1 MPPEIRYAKKGETS
15 IAYQVLGDGPVDLV
29 FVSGVVSNIALFW
42 SDPAAT
48 AMFRR
53 LASFSRLV
61 LFDKPGT
68 GLSDPVAGP
77 PSLEQRLEDVRVVMD
92 AAGLERAAI
101 MGYSEGSQ
109 PTLMFAAT
117 YPERCEALVL
127 LEGGA
132 KWTTEPDYLAEI
144 TPKVE
149 RMWELQFE
157 STEVWGDGKLFSL
170 WAPSLDSVPATRQ
183 MLGSAERL
191 CASPGMARAVLR
203 AATLMD
209 ARPALPQ
216 ISTPTLVV
224 HREGSFTPVE
234 FGRYLAREIEGAKL
248 AVFPGVDHFTWI
260 GAWEPIVDEIE
271 EFLTGARHRAEP
283 DRALATVLFTDIVS
297 STERAAELGD
307 ERWRALVERHDEITR
322 SELERY
328 EGRAI
333 KTLGDGFLAAF
344 EGPAKAIR
352 CARAICAAVLL
363 LGIEVRAGVHTGECE
378 RRGEDLAGIA
388 VHIGA
393 RIGAHADPCE
403 VLVSSTVRELVLGSG
418 LEFAERGTN
427 TLKGVPG
434 EWRLYAAV
442 GDGRT
447 DARPLSEVDHATAA
461 LTPAPTE
468 TLRPRDRAMLAV
480 VNRAP
485 GLSRAVSRAL
495 RRTQRARKQHPRN
508 VFGPNQR
515 R

>member
-15 IAYQVLGDGPVDLV
+15 IAYQVVGDGPVDLV

-117 YPERCEALVL
+117 YPERCDALVL

-132 KWTTEPDYLAEI
+132 KWTTEPDYLSEI

-157 STEVWGDGKLFSL
+157 STEVWGDGRLFSL
-170 WAPSLDSVPATRQ
+170 WAPSLDSVPGTRQ
-183 MLGSAERL
+183 VLGSAERL

-224 HREGSFTPVE
+224 HREGSFTP
-234 FGRYLAREIEGAKL
+234 
-248 AVFPGVDHFTWI
+248 
-260 GAWEPIVDEIE
+260 
-271 EFLTGARHRAEP
+271 
-283 DRALATVLFTDIVS
+283 
-297 STERAAELGD
+297 
-307 ERWRALVERHDEITR
+307 
-322 SELERY
+322 
-328 EGRAI
+328 
-333 KTLGDGFLAAF
+333 
-344 EGPAKAIR
+344 
-352 CARAICAAVLL
+352 
-363 LGIEVRAGVHTGECE
+363 
-378 RRGEDLAGIA
+378 
-388 VHIGA
+388 
-393 RIGAHADPCE
+393 
-403 VLVSSTVRELVLGSG
+403 
-418 LEFAERGTN
+418 
-427 TLKGVPG
+427 
-434 EWRLYAAV
+434 
-442 GDGRT
+442 
-447 DARPLSEVDHATAA
+447 
-461 LTPAPTE
+461 
-468 TLRPRDRAMLAV
+468 
-480 VNRAP
+480 
-485 GLSRAVSRAL
+485 
-495 RRTQRARKQHPRN
+495 
-508 VFGPNQR
+508 
-515 R
+515 